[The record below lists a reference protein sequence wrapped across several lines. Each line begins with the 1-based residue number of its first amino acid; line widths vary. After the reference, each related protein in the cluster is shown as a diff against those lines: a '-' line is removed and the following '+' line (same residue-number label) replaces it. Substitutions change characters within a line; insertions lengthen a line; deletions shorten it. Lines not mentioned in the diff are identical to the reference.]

1 MTIRLFERIIWIL
14 LVQCRA
20 ILKNIRVDFHCRVIF
35 TSVNKM
41 EAMYRKPHADVKVA
55 PGSTVTFTRPSIH
68 YLCFIYA
75 SKVYVRTRVQ
85 NYSTEEIC
93 PKTIE
98 IA

>member
-1 MTIRLFERIIWIL
+1 MQGDPEEYKGGFPLSR
-14 LVQCRA
+14 
-20 ILKNIRVDFHCRVIF
+20 NF